1 MRRLIHAP
9 LSLGQLLTAFLV
21 VAFFLVLLQLAAFN
35 FLQNLFYIV
44 RDERAP
50 DMIESGLFVLRHAWP
65 LSVMVVLLSTA
76 LALLVRAPLGEGVR
90 QAAIWA
96 FYAIMSVL
104 GVFASILFFAAILVS
119 DHHAA
124 TLWNPSTFD
133 RWVLLFKTPQ
143 VLFGLVVFLFA
154 GLIVLRAF
162 WEWAVPAFLETFYH
176 LRLVETAPAPAKK
189 ALSGDDFLEQYKNL
203 IAQAARDHRPL
214 GLMGIRIANDL
225 ELIQKHGKDN
235 YGRVME
241 ELQRFARQIARR
253 GEFQL
258 LYRGHVVLSVLLAD
272 EHEATLGARRFD
284 QTLGPML
291 QQRFPDFGLRLAVG
305 VSGYH
310 FSAPVKDE
318 PELARLAET
327 LFWDATDQATRAVET
342 AGIPVTYRK
351 AE

>member
-9 LSLGQLLTAFLV
+9 LSLGKLLTALLV
-21 VAFFLVLLQLAAFN
+21 VAFFIVLLQLAVFN
-35 FLQNLFYIV
+35 FLQSLFWIV
-44 RDERAP
+44 RERRDP
-50 DMIESGLFVLRHAWP
+50 DMLASGLFILRHAWP
-65 LSVMVVLLSTA
+65 LSAVVVLLSAA
-76 LALLVRAPLGEGVR
+76 LALILRAPLGDGVR
-90 QAAIWA
+90 QAAIWG
-96 FYAIMSVL
+96 FYAAMSLV
-104 GVFASILFFAAILVS
+104 GVAASILFFTALLGN
-119 DHHAA
+119 DNHAA

-133 RWVLLFKTPQ
+133 QWSLLVRTPW
-143 VLFGLVVFLFA
+143 VLFGLVVFLAA
-154 GLIVLRAF
+154 GVIVLRAF

-176 LRLVETAPAPAKK
+176 VRLAEAPAKGSK
-189 ALSGDDFLEQYKNL
+189 NAVSGDDFLEQYKNL

-225 ELIQKHGKDN
+225 ELIQKHGKEN

-291 QQRFPDFGLRLAVG
+291 AQRFPDFGLHLAVG
-305 VSGYH
+305 VSGYR
-310 FSAPVKDE
+310 FAAPVRDE
-318 PELARLAET
+318 AELARLAET
-327 LFWDATDQATRAVET
+327 LFWDATDQASRAVES
-342 AGIPVTYRK
+342 AAIPVVYRK
-351 AE
+351 VE